1 MLRRV
6 ARWAV
11 RLIALFIGLS
21 VAMTLIYSVVPP
33 PVTWLM
39 IVRLVQGYG
48 LEKDWVPI
56 EDMSP
61 AMVRAAI
68 AAEDTRFCQHD
79 GFDWVEIEKAIDE
92 WQRGKDLRG
101 ASTISNQVAR
111 NVFLWPSRDL
121 FRKGLEGYF
130 TVLIELLWSKQR
142 IVEVYLNVAEWGPGV
157 YGAEAAAAHHFGKT
171 AAELSKREA
180 SLLAAVLPNPRNWSP
195 SRPGDYTVNYA
206 ARIRTRMDQLAWGD
220 PLPCG

>member
-1 MLRRV
+1 
-6 ARWAV
+6 
-11 RLIALFIGLS
+11 LS

-39 IVRLVQGYG
+39 VVRLVQGYG

-56 EDMSP
+56 EHMSP

-92 WQRGKDLRG
+92 WRRGKDLRG

-121 FRKGLEGYF
+121 FRKGLEGY
-130 TVLIELLWSKQR
+130 
-142 IVEVYLNVAEWGPGV
+142 
-157 YGAEAAAAHHFGKT
+157 
-171 AAELSKREA
+171 
-180 SLLAAVLPNPRNWSP
+180 
-195 SRPGDYTVNYA
+195 
-206 ARIRTRMDQLAWGD
+206 
-220 PLPCG
+220 